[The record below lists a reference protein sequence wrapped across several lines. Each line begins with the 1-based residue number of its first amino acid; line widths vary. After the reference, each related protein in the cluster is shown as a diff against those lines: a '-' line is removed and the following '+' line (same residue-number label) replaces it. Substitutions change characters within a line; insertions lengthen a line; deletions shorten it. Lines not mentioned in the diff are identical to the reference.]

1 MLRILLWMIFTIPGL
16 ICAYAFWVR
25 PVLAAMPAL
34 QKFYA
39 EADGFWAKV
48 WAICGKSAT
57 MAWSYFLAGLGMLVQ
72 FIDPLAAAFGDP
84 DLHNQVTSA
93 LSSDPKILG
102 YFAMGV
108 AAITLA
114 SRLRT
119 IGRNP

>member
-1 MLRILLWMIFTIPGL
+1 MIIFWLILIVPGVV
-16 ICAYAFWVR
+16 CAYAFWVR
-25 PVLAAMPAL
+25 PVLAAMPQF

-57 MAWSYFLAGLGMLVQ
+57 MAWSYLLAGLGMLVQ

-102 YFAMGV
+102 YFAMGI
-108 AAITLA
+108 AAVTLA

>member
-1 MLRILLWMIFTIPGL
+1 MMNFLIPMALIIPGL
-16 ICAYAFWVR
+16 ICVYAFWIR
-25 PVLAAMPAL
+25 PLLAAMPQLKA
-34 QKFYA
+34 FYA
-39 EADGFWAKV
+39 EADGFWGTV

-57 MAWSYFLAGLGMLVQ
+57 LAWSYLLAGLGVLVQ

-93 LSSDPKILG
+93 LASDPKILG
-102 YFAMGV
+102 YFAMAV

-119 IGRNP
+119 IGRAS